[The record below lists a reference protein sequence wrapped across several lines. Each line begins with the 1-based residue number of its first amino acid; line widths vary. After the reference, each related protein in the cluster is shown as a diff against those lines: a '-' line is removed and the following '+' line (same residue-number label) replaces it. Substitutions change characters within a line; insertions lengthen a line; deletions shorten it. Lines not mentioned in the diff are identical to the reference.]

1 MRHPTFIKRT
11 LAAAAVVALALP
23 FTASA
28 EYPERAITLVA
39 PYGAGGSS
47 DLAGR
52 ALASAASRYLD
63 EPVQVVNRTGAGGV
77 TGSAQVSHAEPDGYE
92 LLVSRVGSNAVTPA
106 LYDDLPYEYDDFTY
120 VGLIELNP
128 YVFVVH
134 ADSPYQ
140 TLDDLIAALEE
151 NPGTL
156 SYSTSG
162 PGTILNMG
170 PQMLFKEA
178 GLDQNAAI
186 MIPYDGGGPA
196 RTALVGQHVDFLG
209 INLAPVLND
218 IEAGTLRAL
227 AVTTEERY
235 PAISDVPTVEEA
247 GYPGLEAVVGWTGLF
262 GPPGLPEEVVQK
274 WTATLQKVKDDE
286 RWRELTRE
294 LGSVPHIRGPEETT
308 EFMKEQYEVYSS
320 LAERLDLGAR

>member
-1 MRHPTFIKRT
+1 MRHPIFMGRV
-11 LAAAAVVALALP
+11 LAAAAVAALALP
-23 FTASA
+23 FAANA

-52 ALASAASRYLD
+52 ALASAPERYLD

-77 TGSAQVSHAEPDGYE
+77 TGSAQVSRAEPDGYG

-106 LYDDLPYEYDDFTY
+106 LYDDLPYEYDDFTFI
-120 VGLIELNP
+120 GLVELNP

-140 TLDDLIAALEE
+140 TLDDLVAALEE

-156 SYSTSG
+156 TYSTSG

-170 PQMLFKEA
+170 PKMLLQET
-178 GLDQNAAI
+178 GLEQNAAI
-186 MIPYDGGGPA
+186 MIPYDGGGAA
-196 RTALVGQHVDFLG
+196 RTALVGQHVNFLG

-235 PAISDVPTVEEA
+235 PAIPDVPTVAEV
-247 GYPGLEAVVGWTGLF
+247 GYPGLEAVIGWTGLF
-262 GPPGLPEEVVQK
+262 GPPDLPDEVVET
-274 WTATLQKVKDDE
+274 WTATLQKVKNDE
-286 RWRELTRE
+286 RWLELTEE
-294 LGSVPHIRGPEETT
+294 LGSVPQILGPDETA
-308 EFMKEQYEVYSS
+308 EFMEEQFRVYSD
-320 LAERLDLGAR
+320 LAGRLDLGSR